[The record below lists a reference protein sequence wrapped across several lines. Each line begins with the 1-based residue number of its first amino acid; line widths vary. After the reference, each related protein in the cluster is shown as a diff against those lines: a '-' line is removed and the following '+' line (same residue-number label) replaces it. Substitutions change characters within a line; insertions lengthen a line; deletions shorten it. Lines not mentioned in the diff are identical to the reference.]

1 MQMTQNRFES
11 FIAQDMR
18 KVFEVL
24 VEVLMND
31 IKTDFC
37 VRREL
42 IEKLGFVF
50 EEGVMCLVSDN
61 KATLELNRFAGDWL
75 KTYVHK
81 YATLR
86 TDESDINVVYVC
98 LAAQETVG
106 TDVCYKP
113 SITVAARA
121 GRDINREFVI
131 VDCNGVAQ
139 FV

>member
-11 FIAQDMR
+11 FIAEDMR

-31 IKTDFC
+31 IKIDFC

-61 KATLELNRFAGDWL
+61 KATLQAI
-75 KTYVHK
+75 
-81 YATLR
+81 
-86 TDESDINVVYVC
+86 ESIC
-98 LAAQETVG
+98 RRLAENLCAQIRYSTH
-106 TDVCYKP
+106 
-113 SITVAARA
+113 R
-121 GRDINREFVI
+121 RE
-131 VDCNGVAQ
+131 
-139 FV
+139 